1 MIKDKKILVIEDKL
15 SLQILLKEIL
25 EKNGFFVE
33 TASDGEEGK
42 KFIEE
47 KEFDLIIADYKL
59 PKKDGIELLK
69 IAKEKDPNL
78 PVIIITAYG
87 TIELAVEAMKKGAE
101 DFLLKPVDPDH
112 LLLVINKIFEKQELL
127 KENILL
133 KSETK
138 IFFPLPKIVGNSPIM
153 KKVSEDVQRVAKT
166 EATVLLL
173 GESGTGKELFA
184 RAIHSLSK
192 REKGPF
198 VAINCAAIPETLIEN
213 ELFGHEKG
221 SFTGAVSRQLGKFEL
236 AQGGTIFLD
245 EIGEIPLNVQS
256 KILRVLQEKEF
267 ERIGGNSTIKVDVRI
282 LCASN
287 QDLKKATEEGRFRED
302 LFYRINIFPITI
314 PPLRNRISDIP
325 LLVEHFLE
333 KYSKEFGKKKPKI
346 HPDAM
351 KKLTSYSWPGNVRE
365 LENTIERA
373 IILSDKNIIMP
384 SDIFIGENKEI
395 KQPHFSFLNLPDN
408 LQEAVQIAA
417 EEVEKFKIN
426 DVLER
431 LNKDLE
437 KAAKILNVSPKT
449 LKEKIKK
456 YKIEI

>member
-1 MIKDKKILVIEDKL
+1 MSKILVVEDKL
-15 SLQILLKEIL
+15 SLQNLLKEIL
-25 EKNGFFVE
+25 ERNGFFVE
-33 TASDGEEGK
+33 TSSDGSEGK
-42 KFIEE
+42 EKIEKNE
-47 KEFDLIIADYKL
+47 YDLIIADYKL
-59 PKKDGIELLK
+59 PKKDGIELLNF
-69 IAKEKDPNL
+69 AKEKDPNL

-101 DFLLKPVDPDH
+101 DFFLKPIDPDH
-112 LLLVINKIFEKQELL
+112 LLLVVKKIFEKQNIL
-127 KENILL
+127 KENLL
-133 KSETK
+133 LRSETN

-153 KKVSEDVQRVAKT
+153 KKVSEDAKRVAQT
-166 EATVLLL
+166 DATVLLL

-192 REKGPF
+192 RAKGPF

-245 EIGEIPLNVQS
+245 EISEIPLNVQS
-256 KILRVLQEKEF
+256 KVLRVLQEKEF
-267 ERIGGNSTIKVDVRI
+267 ERIGGSSTIKVDVRI

-302 LFYRINIFPITI
+302 LFFRINIFPITI
-314 PPLRNRISDIP
+314 PPLRNRASDIP

-333 KYSKEFGKKKPKI
+333 NYSKEFGKKRLKI
-346 HPDAM
+346 HPEAL
-351 KKLTSYSWPGNVRE
+351 KKLKNYSWPGNVRE

-373 IILSDKNIIMP
+373 IILSDKDIIMP
-384 SDIFIGENKEI
+384 SDIFIGGDMELKI
-395 KQPHFSFLNLPDN
+395 SPLDIFDLPDN
-408 LQEAVQIAA
+408 LQEATQTVI
-417 EEVEKFKIN
+417 EEVEKYKIKK
-426 DVLER
+426 VLEKTNKKIEEASKL
-431 LNKDLE
+431 LN
-437 KAAKILNVSPKT
+437 ISQKT